1 MLFID
6 LDKIQIVKE
15 KNFNILDINLKDLN
29 WQESIFNIADQ
40 IKTIVKESIKDID
53 FTTATRFNFIIAD
66 GEADSPI
73 TQTADFESITN
84 VILTVFCDA
93 IAQNEGRPREHR
105 LDMPWQFADV
115 NIKRSLIKKLV
126 NYKTLI
132 NKFNIVIR
140 STNFFYYSIVEDDL
154 CDN

>member
-15 KNFNILDINLKDLN
+15 KNFNILDINLTNLN
-29 WQESIFNIADQ
+29 WQESIFDLADQ
-40 IKTIVKESIKDID
+40 LKEIVKESIRDID

-66 GEADSPI
+66 SDSPI
-73 TQTADFESITN
+73 TQTTDFESITN
-84 VILTVFCDA
+84 VILTVFCGA
-93 IAQNEGRPREHR
+93 IAQNKGRAREHR

-126 NYKTLI
+126 NYKTLV

-140 STNFFYYSIVEDDL
+140 STNFFYYSIAEGDL

>member
-29 WQESIFNIADQ
+29 WQDSIFNLADQ
-40 IKTIVKESIKDID
+40 IGVIVKDSIKDLD
-53 FTTATRFNFIIAD
+53 CSTATRFNFIIVD
-66 GEADSPI
+66 QDDPV

-84 VILTVFCDA
+84 VILTVFCSA
-93 IAQNEGRPREHR
+93 IACNEGRPREHR
-105 LDMPWQFADV
+105 LDIPWQFTDV

-126 NYKTLI
+126 NHKTILD
-132 NKFNIVIR
+132 KFNIAVH
-140 STNFFYYSIVEDDL
+140 STNFFYHSIVEDNI

>member
-15 KNFNILDINLKDLN
+15 KNFNILDINLTNLN
-29 WQESIFNIADQ
+29 WQESIFDLADQ
-40 IKTIVKESIKDID
+40 LKVIVKESIKDID

-66 GEADSPI
+66 SDNPI
-73 TQTADFESITN
+73 TQTTDFESITN
-84 VILTVFCDA
+84 VILTVFCGA
-93 IAQNEGRPREHR
+93 IAQNKGRTREHR

-126 NYKTLI
+126 NYKTLV

-140 STNFFYYSIVEDDL
+140 STNFFYYSIAEDDL

>member
-15 KNFNILDINLKDLN
+15 KNFNILDINLKGLN
-29 WQESIFNIADQ
+29 WHESIFNLADQ
-40 IKTIVKESIKDID
+40 ISAIVKEGIKDINP
-53 FTTATRFNFIIAD
+53 TTATRFNFIIAD
-66 GEADSPI
+66 QDDPI

-84 VILTVFCDA
+84 VILMVFCTA
-93 IAQNEGRPREHR
+93 ILQNEGRPREHR

-115 NIKRSLIKKLV
+115 NIKRNWIKKLV
-126 NYKTLI
+126 NYKTILD
-132 NKFNIVIR
+132 KFNIAVC
-140 STNFFYYSIVEDDL
+140 STNFFYHSIGEDNL

>member
-15 KNFNILDINLKDLN
+15 KNSNILDINLKDLN
-29 WQESIFNIADQ
+29 WHESIFNLADQ
-40 IKTIVKESIKDID
+40 INAIVKESIKDLD
-53 FTTATRFNFIIAD
+53 CSTATRFNFIIAD
-66 GEADSPI
+66 QDDPI

-84 VILTVFCDA
+84 VILTVFCGA

-115 NIKRSLIKKLV
+115 NIKRNLIKKLV
-126 NYKTLI
+126 NYKTTI
-132 NKFNIVIR
+132 DRFNIAVR
-140 STNFFYYSIVEDDL
+140 STNFFYHSIGEDSV